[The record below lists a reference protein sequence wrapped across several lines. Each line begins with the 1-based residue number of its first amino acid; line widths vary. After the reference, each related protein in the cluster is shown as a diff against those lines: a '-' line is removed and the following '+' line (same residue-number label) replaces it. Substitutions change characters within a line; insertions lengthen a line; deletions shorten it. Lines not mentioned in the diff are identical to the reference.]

1 MTDEEIRRH
10 ESLDGKVILMH
21 SIYDSTAEA
30 VEIMVP
36 ELVSQGYQLVTV
48 SELAAYKGIDLNNS
62 VVYWGLYNQK

>member
-1 MTDEEIRRH
+1 
-10 ESLDGKVILMH
+10 MH

-48 SELAAYKGIDLNNS
+48 QELAAYKGVDLNNT
-62 VVYWGLYNQK
+62 VLYWGLYNQK